1 MNAIST
7 CAPALEII
15 NGQPTTLSNHVASYF
30 KKLHK
35 NVIRDIRN
43 LVNTAPELGQLNF
56 EPSSYI
62 NEQGKEQPCFRMDRK
77 GFVLLAMGFTGPD
90 ALKFKMA
97 YIDAFDK
104 MEAELRNRQQVVV
117 PSLITREMRKMI
129 QSEVGKRA
137 HALGVPFSV
146 VWSALRSHYNIERY
160 TEITVDQFDDA
171 IKHIRTCCIQLPKQ
185 KELPL
190 SIPDD
195 KVLVSK
201 DFIDAVQKVLYFY
214 GYLAPDRFKK
224 VYSTLKTLESPMAGT
239 IASLYS
245 EPRFFLAQINEELG
259 KMGLAVRSA

>member
-43 LVNTAPELGQLNF
+43 LVNTAPELNGLNF
-56 EPSSYI
+56 ELVEIADAKGEMRSAY
-62 NEQGKEQPCFRMDRK
+62 RMDRK

-117 PSLITREMRKMI
+117 PSTITPEMRKMI

-137 HALGVPFSV
+137 RPRRTVLRRLVCAPLALQ
-146 VWSALRSHYNIERY
+146 H
-160 TEITVDQFDDA
+160 
-171 IKHIRTCCIQLPKQ
+171 RTLH
-185 KELPL
+185 
-190 SIPDD
+190 
-195 KVLVSK
+195 
-201 DFIDAVQKVLYFY
+201 
-214 GYLAPDRFKK
+214 
-224 VYSTLKTLESPMAGT
+224 
-239 IASLYS
+239 
-245 EPRFFLAQINEELG
+245 
-259 KMGLAVRSA
+259 